1 MRLLHTLLLLLGAGP
16 VMWAANAPPADP
28 AADSRFKIDILL
40 EDIPQPME
48 LEIAHDGRIFFIE
61 IGGKI
66 KVYHPDTRQV
76 TVAGSV
82 QVTTANENGLLG
94 MALDPKFA
102 SNGWIYLLYSP
113 NDFNGQRICRY
124 TMMGDEMSAA
134 SAKVLLTYAEQ
145 RKQCCH
151 HAGALRF
158 GPDGCL
164 YASSGD
170 NTNPFQS
177 DAYAPLDDRPDRDPW
192 DSQKSAANT
201 NDLRGKILRIKPVAD
216 GTYEIPK
223 GNLFKPGMANT
234 RPEVY
239 AMGFRNPWRFNIDAK
254 TGILYVGDVGPD
266 AGGTNASRGPLGLDT
281 VNQVRRPGNFGWPYS
296 RGGQAYN
303 AYNFDTKQSGAKF
316 DPLKPLNLSAN
327 NTGLKELPPVAAPM
341 IWYPYGESKEFPAL
355 GTGGRV
361 ACGGPVYHY
370 DGKLRASGCLPEIFD
385 NCLLIYDWERPF
397 IKWVRLDKDSNMVGI
412 EPFIANVRVANKGED
427 DGSGRVQIRRPEDM
441 VFGPDGALYLFD
453 YGSTWG
459 GNKDSK
465 LIRISYQWGGVAPIA
480 KASAKNAV
488 GHEPLTVELSAEGS
502 KAMEGH
508 VLRYEW
514 RLQPCDKPIAK
525 TASAKVTITELG
537 VYQAELRV
545 TDAKGGIATAL
556 VPISVG
562 NTPPVVSL
570 VSPHDGDFFTPG
582 EALAY
587 KVAISD
593 AEDGDSTTKGDEM
606 GVRTLVSASW
616 RSADGKV
623 GETEPGLALM
633 KASDCFNCHAVEQP
647 LVGPPLVKIAE
658 KYRGVAGA
666 EDATVQR
673 VLKGSTGV
681 WGPLG
686 MLPHAQLTE
695 DELHI
700 MVRWVYSLEAG
711 KASPGMARGISGQIS
726 APADDKATTCTL
738 SASYTDGGRPPVGA
752 ITRQATVVLRSRKIE
767 ARMADE
773 IHGPKIT
780 AFRVGG
786 IEDKHWLKFAAI
798 NLGDTAA
805 IVLRVSSEGD
815 GGKAEIHVGSPTG
828 EVIGATDIAM
838 TGAAYADASAT
849 LAASKPSRGDVYL
862 VFVRST
868 HTPLS
873 VESVRFTKP

>member
-1 MRLLHTLLLLLGAGP
+1 
-16 VMWAANAPPADP
+16 
-28 AADSRFKIDILL
+28 
-40 EDIPQPME
+40 
-48 LEIAHDGRIFFIE
+48 
-61 IGGKI
+61 
-66 KVYHPDTRQV
+66 
-76 TVAGSV
+76 
-82 QVTTANENGLLG
+82 
-94 MALDPKFA
+94 
-102 SNGWIYLLYSP
+102 
-113 NDFNGQRICRY
+113 
-124 TMMGDEMSAA
+124 
-134 SAKVLLTYAEQ
+134 
-145 RKQCCH
+145 
-151 HAGALRF
+151 
-158 GPDGCL
+158 
-164 YASSGD
+164 
-170 NTNPFQS
+170 
-177 DAYAPLDDRPDRDPW
+177 
-192 DSQKSAANT
+192 
-201 NDLRGKILRIKPVAD
+201 
-216 GTYEIPK
+216 
-223 GNLFKPGMANT
+223 
-234 RPEVY
+234 
-239 AMGFRNPWRFNIDAK
+239 
-254 TGILYVGDVGPD
+254 
-266 AGGTNASRGPLGLDT
+266 
-281 VNQVRRPGNFGWPYS
+281 
-296 RGGQAYN
+296 
-303 AYNFDTKQSGAKF
+303 
-316 DPLKPLNLSAN
+316 
-327 NTGLKELPPVAAPM
+327 
-341 IWYPYGESKEFPAL
+341 
-355 GTGGRV
+355 
-361 ACGGPVYHY
+361 
-370 DGKLRASGCLPEIFD
+370 
-385 NCLLIYDWERPF
+385 
-397 IKWVRLDKDSNMVGI
+397 
-412 EPFIANVRVANKGED
+412 
-427 DGSGRVQIRRPEDM
+427 
-441 VFGPDGALYLFD
+441 
-453 YGSTWG
+453 
-459 GNKDSK
+459 
-465 LIRISYQWGGVAPIA
+465 
-480 KASAKNAV
+480 
-488 GHEPLTVELSAEGS
+488 
-502 KAMEGH
+502 
-508 VLRYEW
+508 
-514 RLQPCDKPIAK
+514 
-525 TASAKVTITELG
+525 
-537 VYQAELRV
+537 
-545 TDAKGGIATAL
+545 